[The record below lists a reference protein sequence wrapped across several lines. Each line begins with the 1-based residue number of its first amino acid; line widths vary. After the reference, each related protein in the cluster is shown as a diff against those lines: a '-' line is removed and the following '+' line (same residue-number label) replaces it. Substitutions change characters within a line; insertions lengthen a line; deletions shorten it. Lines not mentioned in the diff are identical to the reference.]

1 MSASLIYCHESEE
14 NAGDIPSVRHEGTGR
29 EVCAEGV
36 VGSRDQA
43 EGDVS
48 LQEEAGRGRG

>member
-1 MSASLIYCHESEE
+1 MPALW
-14 NAGDIPSVRHEGTGR
+14 DEGTGR

>member
-1 MSASLIYCHESEE
+1 MYSERFIWQNPE
-14 NAGDIPSVRHEGTGR
+14 CMPALWHEGAGG
-29 EVCAEGV
+29 EVCAESV
-36 VGSRDQA
+36 VVSRDQA